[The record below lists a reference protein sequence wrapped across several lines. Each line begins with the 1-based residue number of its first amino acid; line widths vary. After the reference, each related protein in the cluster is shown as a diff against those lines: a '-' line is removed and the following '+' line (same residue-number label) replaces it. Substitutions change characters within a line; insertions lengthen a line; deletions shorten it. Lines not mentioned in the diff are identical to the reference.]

1 MQTQSSSINH
11 SHRATWFP
19 PISPIQTLKVMSD
32 LVCELPRLVLAGPGP
47 VTVRLIDEDLHAA
60 PLNCVNITNITN
72 D

>member
-1 MQTQSSSINH
+1 
-11 SHRATWFP
+11 
-19 PISPIQTLKVMSD
+19 MSD